1 MTRQNL
7 ISIIAFVVLIF
18 AIGKIAMQ
26 QLCLP
31 TTNNPVVNAVSSAF
45 ASPEPKQAI
54 PQPDPL
60 SWDLTLHRLVTFFIK
75 SLLAL
80 K

>member
-7 ISIIAFVVLIF
+7 IAVITFVVLIF

-26 QLCLP
+26 QLCQP
-31 TTNNPVVNAVSSAF
+31 TPNNPLVSAVSSAF
-45 ASPEPKQAI
+45 SPPEAKPAI

-60 SWDLTLHRLVTFFIK
+60 SWDLTLHRLISFLSKTC
-75 SLLAL
+75 SR
-80 K
+80 

>member
-1 MTRQNL
+1 MNKQSL

-26 QLCLP
+26 QLCQP
-31 TTNNPVVNAVSSAF
+31 TPNNPVVNAVSSAF
-45 ASPEPKQAI
+45 SSPKAKPAI

-60 SWDLTLHRLVTFFIK
+60 SWDLTLHHIVTFLSK
-75 SLLAL
+75 ACSR
-80 K
+80 